1 MCMRVKRT
9 AWDAALAA
17 IVLVHLGIAIAH
29 GRAHQGAGIA
39 LSAAGNAFVWLVIV
53 VGPVLGLLWSALTGS
68 RAAIWLM
75 ALTMTGALV
84 FGLINHFV
92 IESSDHVMQVP
103 GPWRT
108 WFGVS
113 AALLT
118 VTEALG
124 AGLGAWYAWAVT
136 RRSR

>member
-1 MCMRVKRT
+1 MRSKRT

-17 IVLVHLGIAIAH
+17 IVLLHLAIAIAH
-29 GRAHQGAGIA
+29 GRAHQGAGVT
-39 LSAAGNAFVWLVIV
+39 LSAAGNVFVWLVII
-53 VGPVLGLLWSALTGS
+53 VGPLLGLLWFLLTGS
-68 RAAIWLM
+68 RAAIWVM
-75 ALTMTGALV
+75 ALTMTGALG

-92 IESSDHVMQVP
+92 IVSTDHVQHVT
-103 GPWRT
+103 GPWSAS
-108 WFGVS
+108 FGVT

-124 AGLGAWYAWAVT
+124 AGIGAWYARAVA